1 VIGVGIDTV
10 EVRWDPVARKVD
22 NDPSHAHT
30 EVDTLY
36 SVGRYSYVDHNVLNG
51 FPYFYSIVPVSVV
64 PGDVPANDVIL
75 SGNPGAT
82 NAQVVYPRGD
92 AQPTMKE
99 VYVVPN
105 PYKAGAQWDLVPR
118 EEDPSGTKVVFVNLP
133 KTKGTIH
140 VYTLA
145 GDLVKDLPFDGNV
158 PADLQ
163 FGKDPLTT
171 GQGSVPWNLISRNGQ
186 KIVSGIYLYS
196 VDTDLGRQVGKFVVI
211 R

>member
-1 VIGVGIDTV
+1 
-10 EVRWDPVARKVD
+10 
-22 NDPSHAHT
+22 
-30 EVDTLY
+30 
-36 SVGRYSYVDHNVLNG
+36 
-51 FPYFYSIVPVSVV
+51 
-64 PGDVPANDVIL
+64 
-75 SGNPGAT
+75 
-82 NAQVVYPRGD
+82 
-92 AQPTMKE
+92 
-99 VYVVPN
+99 
-105 PYKAGAQWDLVPR
+105 VPR
-118 EEDPSGTKVVFVNLP
+118 EEDPSGTKVLFVNLP

-140 VYTLA
+140 IYTLA